1 MYYSPYIDALF
12 IVLVFALVGVA
23 VSAIRRAAGRG
34 VPLPPYWLGLRLGLL
49 GWLLL
54 TAAIASSGFF
64 SDFST
69 LPPHLTLAIAPAFL
83 AMLALGFSPWAG
95 RFALG
100 CSHPG
105 ILYVQSFRIVME
117 IILWLLY
124 QDEAMPRVM
133 TFEGRNFDL
142 FTGVTALILAVLW
155 QRGLLRSKPLLVAW
169 NWAGIAILA
178 LTVSQGLLSAPTR
191 FQMIH
196 EEVDNVLIGGFPFIW
211 LPTFVVPF
219 AFLLHILSLRK
230 LRAEEG

>member
-1 MYYSPYIDALF
+1 MYYPPYVDVLF
-12 IVLVFALVGVA
+12 IVLVFALVGVS
-23 VSAIRRAAGRG
+23 VSAIRAAAARG
-34 VPLPPYWLGLRLGLL
+34 APLPPYWLGLRLGLL

-54 TAAIASSGFF
+54 TGVVASSGFF

-69 LPPHLTLAIAPAFL
+69 LPPRVALAIAPAFVAL
-83 AMLALGFSPWAG
+83 LALGFSPWAG
-95 RFALG
+95 RLALAL
-100 CSHPG
+100 SHSG

-117 IILWLLY
+117 AILWLLV
-124 QDEAMPRVM
+124 QNQAMPRVM

-191 FQMIH
+191 FQLIH

-211 LPTFVVPF
+211 LPAFVVPF

-230 LRAEEG
+230 LRGE